1 MCEGNWVQE
10 GEVDIVISGGS
21 GATHKDDDIVES
33 KGAQTVV
40 RKGAGW
46 TFGVLTLL
54 FRAPRSASV
63 VAHTGVTV
71 MAMDRRT
78 FISFVMT
85 HAKGARATCFL
96 RKLPLLQGLAD
107 DRLMEIASRV
117 KQEVY
122 EAGEHLIHAGDH
134 ADALYI
140 IRYFTCCGGC
150 LFWVSTC
157 GLGHSWLLIYIY
169 SAHQLYWNNC
179 VKAW

>member
-1 MCEGNWVQE
+1 MAFACIALRAQAHISQE
-10 GEVDIVISGGS
+10 GEVEVVISGGS
-21 GATHKDDDIVES
+21 GTTHKDDEVVES
-33 KGAQTVV
+33 TGAQTVV

-54 FRAPRSASV
+54 FQSARSASV
-63 VAHTGVTV
+63 VARSAVTV

-96 RKLPLLQGLAD
+96 RKLPLLQGLTD

-140 IRYFTCCGGC
+140 IRYAIF
-150 LFWVSTC
+150 
-157 GLGHSWLLIYIY
+157 LL
-169 SAHQLYWNNC
+169 ALY
-179 VKAW
+179 VRQRRLVQHLLL